1 MKFILF
7 ITFLTSLAKAGLL
20 IGLGVLLKNHFEA
33 LLATLIRK
41 PIPED
46 LIEKY
51 SYDKMREVIKWI
63 GIFVIILGV
72 GMAIIGL
79 STLVMGFQMPM
90 NNFNFNF

>member
-20 IGLGVLLKNHFEA
+20 IGLGILLKNHFETV
-33 LLATLIRK
+33 LSTLIRK

-46 LIEKY
+46 LIERY
-51 SYDKMREVIKWI
+51 SYEKMKEVIRWI
-63 GIFVIILGV
+63 GIFVMILGI
-72 GMAIIGL
+72 GMAVIGL
-79 STLVMGFQMPM
+79 STLIMGFQMPM